1 MLSYSYFDE
10 RVPGILG
17 MIRLFYGN
25 ETKTEQ
31 DVMKLSA
38 FLTEQHISLVC
49 QVEFVRPKKKHPVA
63 QKNSKDISK
72 STTAISRRLSRFL
85 TTIGSA

>member
-1 MLSYSYFDE
+1 MHGLCYSYFDE
-10 RVPGILG
+10 RVSGILG

-25 ETKTEQ
+25 KTKTEQ

-49 QVEFVRPKKKHPVA
+49 QVEIVRPKKKHPVA
-63 QKNSKDISK
+63 QKTQRILAKVQQP
-72 STTAISRRLSRFL
+72 FQ
-85 TTIGSA
+85 GV